1 MYAFFCILHTK
12 NNKTICY
19 NLKLNLFDGKEE
31 KSVSGKSFVKGAVVL
46 SMAGIAAKCLGALYR
61 IPFGYIASG
70 DLLALYNM
78 VYPIYNLL
86 LALSTAGI
94 PLAISKL
101 VAEYEE
107 QGKSGMSMRVL
118 KVSLAALATVG
129 ICVGVFVFIG
139 ADWLAENVFPDE
151 RVAWSLR
158 CIAPAMIFSCIQA
171 VFRGYFQ
178 GLQEMVPTA
187 LSQITEQF
195 VRVGV
200 IFAALFL
207 LLPYGAESVSAG
219 ATAGASVG
227 GCAALLL
234 MLIIFARYKKKHPS
248 KKDLQK
254 DDSVSNSQV
263 LKTVLA
269 LAIPISIGSL
279 ALPIMQSIDA
289 LLVTPRLEAGGMT
302 HASAMAWFGYL
313 GGCVQPIL
321 NLPFM
326 ITTAVAA
333 SLVPNIS
340 EALAM
345 GLTEKVRETFAN
357 AMQLAILIVLP
368 ATVGLMTL
376 AGPIM
381 ELLFDK
387 PSAGIPMLWSAAVVL
402 MVGIYQISAGTL
414 QGMGKTMIPMYSLLL
429 GAGIK
434 IVLTYTLTAMSMFG
448 VRGAALGSV
457 IGFAAAAGNNVYQVS
472 RRIGWGWLSTKYHIV
487 KPVISVAVMAV
498 LVLASYAGIYMLLD
512 SNGMA
517 TLVSIAIGGCA
528 YFAVLLAIGGVSLE
542 IIRKV
547 PKVGNKLAALLLK
560 LKLVRE

>member
-1 MYAFFCILHTK
+1 M
-12 NNKTICY
+12 
-19 NLKLNLFDGKEE
+19 
-31 KSVSGKSFVKGAVVL
+31 SGKSFVKGALVL
-46 SMAGIAAKCLGALYR
+46 SAAGILAKCLGALYR
-61 IPFGYIASG
+61 IPFGYIASEEC
-70 DLLALYNM
+70 LALYTM

-107 QGKSGMSMRVL
+107 QGKSGMSMRILKLSLLVL
-118 KVSLAALATVG
+118 SAVG
-129 ICVGVFVFIG
+129 ILVGVFIFVN
-139 ADWLAENVFPDE
+139 ADWLAANVFPDD

-158 CIAPAMIFSCIQA
+158 LIAPAMVFSCMQA

-187 LSQITEQF
+187 VSQITEQF

-200 IFAALFL
+200 IFVALFAL
-207 LLPYGAESVSAG
+207 MPYGDTVVAAG
-219 ATAGASVG
+219 ANAGASIG
-227 GCAALLL
+227 GCAAFLL
-234 MLIIFARYKKKHPS
+234 MLTIFVHHRKKRGNKIAEQQDEP
-248 KKDLQK
+248 
-254 DDSVSNSQV
+254 VSNSQV
-263 LKTVLA
+263 IGKVLA

-279 ALPIMQSIDA
+279 VLPIMQSIDS
-289 LLVTPRLEAGGMT
+289 LLVVPRLEAGGMSHT
-302 HASAMAWFGYL
+302 EAMAWFAYL

-326 ITTAVAA
+326 LTTAIAA

-340 EALAM
+340 EAQAM
-345 GLTEKVRETFAN
+345 GQKEKVTNTFAN

-376 AGPIM
+376 AYPII
-381 ELLFDK
+381 ELLYPTK
-387 PSAGIPMLWSAAVVL
+387 PDAGLPMFWSAAVVL

-414 QGMGKTMIPMYSLLL
+414 QGMGKAMVPMYSLLL
-429 GAGIK
+429 GAAIK
-434 IVLTYTLTAMSMFG
+434 IILTYTMTAMPVLG
-448 VRGAALGSV
+448 VRGAALASV
-457 IGFAAAAGNNVYQVS
+457 IGFAVAAGNNVCQVS
-472 RRIGWGWLSTKYHIV
+472 RKIGWNWLSTRYHVV
-487 KPVISVAVMAV
+487 KPVISVAAMAV
-498 LVLASYAGIYMLLD
+498 LVLGSYYGLYALLG
-512 SNGMA
+512 SNGLA
-517 TLVSIAIGGCA
+517 VLLSILIGGCA

-560 LKLVRE
+560 LNLVRE

>member
-1 MYAFFCILHTK
+1 MGAFGLYH
-12 NNKTICY
+12 
-19 NLKLNLFDGKEE
+19 DRKEE
-31 KSVSGKSFVKGAVVL
+31 KCVSEKSFIKGALVL
-46 SMAGIAAKCLGALYR
+46 SVAGILAKCLGALYR
-61 IPFGYIASG
+61 IPFGYIASE
-70 DLLALYNM
+70 DCLALYNM
-78 VYPIYNLL
+78 VYPVYNLL
-86 LALSTAGI
+86 LSLSTAGI

-101 VAEYEE
+101 IAEYEE
-107 QGKSGMSMRVL
+107 QGKSGMSMQIL
-118 KVSLAALATVG
+118 KVSLLALATIG
-129 ICVGVFVFIG
+129 ICVGGFIFVN
-139 ADWLAENVFPDE
+139 AEWLAQNVFPDE

-158 CIAPAMIFSCIQA
+158 LIAPAMIFSCMQA

-187 LSQITEQF
+187 LSQITEQV
-195 VRVGV
+195 VRVSV
-200 IFAALFL
+200 IFAALFAL
-207 LLPYGAESVSAG
+207 MPYGAEFVSAG

-227 GCAALLL
+227 GCVAFLL
-234 MLIIFARYKKKHPS
+234 MLVIFVRYRKKQS
-248 KKDLQK
+248 FNRASTLGSSLEDTI
-254 DDSVSNSQV
+254 SNSQV

-279 ALPIMQSIDA
+279 ALPIMQSIDS
-289 LLVTPRLEAGGMT
+289 LLVVPRLEISGMS
-302 HASAMAWFGYL
+302 HDSAMAWFAYL

-345 GLTEKVRETFAN
+345 GQQDKVRNTFAS

-376 AGPIM
+376 AEPIM

-414 QGMGKTMIPMYSLLL
+414 QGMGKTLIPMYSLLL

-434 IVLTYTLTAMSMFG
+434 ILLTYMLTAIPLFG
-448 VRGAALGSV
+448 IRGAALGSV
-457 IGFAAAAGNNVYQVS
+457 IGFAVAAGNNVYQVS
-472 RRIGWGWLSTKYHIV
+472 RKIGWGWLSMRYHII
-487 KPVISVAVMAV
+487 KPLISVVAMAL
-498 LVLASYAGIYMLLD
+498 LVLLSYTGVFMLLH
-512 SNGMA
+512 SNGLA
-517 TLVSIAIGGCA
+517 TLCAILVGVCV
-528 YFAVLLAIGGVSLE
+528 YFAVLLAIGGVSLD
-542 IIRKV
+542 IIRKL

-560 LKLVRE
+560 LKLVRESL

>member
-1 MYAFFCILHTK
+1 MA
-12 NNKTICY
+12 
-19 NLKLNLFDGKEE
+19 
-31 KSVSGKSFVKGAVVL
+31 GKSFVRGAVVL
-46 SMAGIAAKCLGALYR
+46 SIAGILAKCMGALYR
-61 IPFGYIASG
+61 IPFGYIASE
-70 DLLALYNM
+70 DCLALYTL
-78 VYPIYNLL
+78 VYPLYNLL

-107 QGKSGMSMRVL
+107 QGKSGMSLRIL
-118 KVSLAALATVG
+118 KLSLLALSL
-129 ICVGVFVFIG
+129 IG
-139 ADWLAENVFPDE
+139 ACIGIFIFVNAQWLAENVFPDD
-151 RVAWSLR
+151 RVVWSLR
-158 CIAPAMIFSCIQA
+158 LIAPAMVFSCVQA

-195 VRVGV
+195 VRVAV

-207 LLPYGAESVSAG
+207 LMPYGDEIVSAG

-234 MLIIFARYKKKHPS
+234 MLVIFFRHRSKHKNAEREAR
-248 KKDLQK
+248 DEAMG
-254 DDSVSNSQV
+254 NSQV
-263 LKTVLA
+263 LGKVLA

-279 ALPIMQSIDA
+279 VLPIMQSIDS
-289 LLVTPRLEAGGMT
+289 LMVIPRLEAGGMG
-302 HASAMAWFGYL
+302 HDEAMAWFAYL

-345 GLTEKVRETFAN
+345 GLKNKVSETFSQ

-376 AGPIM
+376 ADPII
-381 ELLFDK
+381 ELLYPTKLD
-387 PSAGIPMLWSAAVVL
+387 AGIPMFWSAAVVL

-414 QGMGKTMIPMYSLLL
+414 QGMGKAMVPMYSLLL
-429 GAGIK
+429 GAAIK
-434 IVLTYTLTAMSMFG
+434 IVLTYTLTAMPALG
-448 VRGAALGSV
+448 IRGAALASV
-457 IGFAAAAGNNVYQVS
+457 IGFAVAAGNNVFQVS
-472 RRIGWGWLSTKYHIV
+472 RTVGWGWLSMRYHIV
-487 KPVISVAVMAV
+487 KPIISVAAMAV
-498 LVLASYAGIYMLLD
+498 VVLAGYAGLFAVLG
-512 SNGMA
+512 SNGVA
-517 TLVSIAIGGCA
+517 TLGSIVIGGSI
-528 YFAVLLAIGGVSLE
+528 YFVVLLAIGGVSLE

-547 PKVGNKLAALLLK
+547 PKLGNKLANLLLK
-560 LKLVRE
+560 LKLVKE